1 MFGSVWWLLV
11 TLGILV
17 TFHEFGH
24 YWVARRCGVRVLR
37 FSIGF
42 GKAIWSRT
50 GRDGVVY
57 AIGAIPLGG
66 YVKFLDAREA
76 EQPELVS
83 NQPGEYSGAPVWRRI
98 AIAAAGPAF
107 NIAFTIVAF
116 WAMFVVGRPDMQ
128 PVIGEPA
135 GLAAQAGF
143 KTGDRFT
150 VVGGEKVD
158 SLSNAMLEVAQAA
171 MLHQDVAVAVI
182 DAQGNA
188 RERVLPLSKLP
199 ADSVDNSKT
208 FDAIGLI
215 AQAPP
220 ARGRV
225 GHVRFAGC
233 ARRRAGRRS
242 HRAHQRCRDR
252 GLERSYAHRR
262 RAGREESAPA
272 HRRAARQRRCSAG
285 PDRAAEQR
293 RTERRSWMIGIA
305 GQGRQRDAV
314 ERYGPLQAMP
324 AALRETWKTTRKT
337 LGMIGSM
344 LTGQASTKN
353 LSSVITIAQVAND
366 SAQQGL
372 AWFLSFLAV
381 ISLSLG
387 ILNLLPIPI
396 LDGGH
401 LLYYFIEVIKGS
413 PLKRTC
419 AGRRPVHRPRTAG
432 HPDESGVLQRHS
444 AYRRLIARRPRHR
457 IDYRSR
463 RRGHEDTSTMYTL
476 GQKQYHR
483 RDRSGAPTNNQPF
496 WK

>member
-1 MFGSVWWLLV
+1 MSEFFGSAWWLLV

-24 YWVARRCGVRVLR
+24 YWVARRCGVKVLR
-37 FSIGF
+37 FSVGF
-42 GKAIWSRT
+42 GKPLWSRI
-50 GRDGVVY
+50 GRDGVEY

-76 EQPELVS
+76 DRPDLVLG
-83 NQPGEYSGAPVWRRI
+83 QPGEYSAAPVWRRI

-107 NIAFTIVAF
+107 NIAFTIIAF
-116 WAMFVVGRPDMQ
+116 WAMFVIGRPDMQ

-150 VVGGEKVD
+150 SVGGEQVG

-171 MLHQDVAVAVI
+171 MLHQDVAISVI

-188 RERVLPLSKLP
+188 HDRVLPLSKLP
-199 ADSVDNSKT
+199 PDAIDNSKT
-208 FDAIGLI
+208 FDAIGLTQQAMPAEI
-215 AQAPP
+215 ALVSPDSPAASAGMLPGDRIVRVNDVAIANWNDLTRTIGAQAAKNPHLQVVVRRGNDDLP
-220 ARGRV
+220 LDLIARKSSDDG
-225 GHVRFAGC
+225 
-233 ARRRAGRRS
+233 
-242 HRAHQRCRDR
+242 
-252 GLERSYAHRR
+252 
-262 RAGREESAPA
+262 
-272 HRRAARQRRCSAG
+272 AAR
-285 PDRAAEQR
+285 
-293 RTERRSWMIGIA
+293 WMIGIG
-305 GQGRQRDAV
+305 GQSRGSDAI
-314 ERYGPLQAMP
+314 EHYGPLQAVP
-324 AALRETWKTTRKT
+324 AALRETWKTTRMT

-366 SAQQGL
+366 SAHQGL

-401 LLYYFIEVIKGS
+401 LLYYFIELVKGK
-413 PLKRTC
+413 PLSER
-419 AGRRPVHRPRTAG
+419 A
-432 HPDESGVLQRHS
+432 
-444 AYRRLIARRPRHR
+444 LIAGQYVGLALLVTLMSLAFYNDIVR
-457 IDYRSR
+457 IVAS
-463 RRGHEDTSTMYTL
+463 
-476 GQKQYHR
+476 
-483 RDRSGAPTNNQPF
+483 
-496 WK
+496 